1 MEGKTMAD
9 ALKVAM
15 INDATIEVT
24 RLFNAPA
31 RLVWD
36 AHTKPE
42 LVQRWL
48 LGPDGW
54 SMPKCEIDL
63 RPGGAY
69 LYGWRHPDGR
79 YFEIG
84 GTYCEVTPYQEI
96 KHIERFNGAE
106 SQCVMRLAEARGKTT
121 MTLAMDFGSKQARD
135 RAFATGMTTG
145 MERSYQ
151 RLDDIAAEAA

>member
-1 MEGKTMAD
+1 MAD
-9 ALKVAM
+9 ALKTTM
-15 INDATIEVT
+15 PNDTSIEVT
-24 RLFNAPA
+24 RVFNAPA

-42 LVQRWL
+42 LVKRWL

-63 RPGGAY
+63 RPGGDY
-69 LYGWRHPDGR
+69 LYGWRNDANQDQ

-84 GTYCEVTPYQEI
+84 GTYREITPYAEI
-96 KHIERFNGAE
+96 KHVERFNGAE
-106 SQCVMRLAEARGKTT
+106 SQCVMRLNETNGKTT
-121 MTLAMDFGSKQARD
+121 MTLTMDFGSKNVRD
-135 RAFATGMTTG
+135 AAFATGMTTG

-151 RLDDIAAEAA
+151 RLDDIAAEAT